1 MANDGTSRRDT
12 FMLGGALVGG
22 SLALTTATM
31 AAAVKEPLWSGEYWA
46 QKGDVRLYMYR
57 KRLGAPKAGEPQKP
71 LLFLVH
77 GSSNSSRSSFDLT
90 VPGKGEYS
98 TMNAFARLG
107 YDVWTMDHEGYG
119 RSSRTAGNS
128 DIASGAADLLAATSV
143 LQKETGRSRCH
154 YMGESSGALRAGLFA
169 QLHPEHVDR
178 VVLSAFTYTGAG
190 SPTLADRAKQ
200 TDFYRSHAR
209 RPRGPDMIRSI
220 FTRDNPKVY
229 DMAVPEAMIAAEMP
243 FGDDVPTGTYLDMT
257 ANLPVVDPLKLTV
270 PVLLTRGQYD
280 GIASMADLQDFFGRL
295 PGGDNQFTV
304 LPDAAHA
311 LVLGKNRAQFWHVM
325 HAFLSMPPGAPI

>member
-1 MANDGTSRRDT
+1 MTRGPSRREA
-12 FMLGGALVGG
+12 FVAGGALA
-22 SLALTTATM
+22 LAMAEP
-31 AAAVKEPLWSGEYWA
+31 AAAAKDAIWSGEYWA
-46 QKGDVRLYMYR
+46 EKGPVKLYMYR
-57 KRLGAPKAGEPQKP
+57 KRLGAPRAGEKP
-71 LLFLVH
+71 RPVLFLVH
-77 GSSNSSRSSFDLT
+77 GSSNSARTSFDLT

-98 TMNAFARLG
+98 TMNVFARLG

-119 RSSRTAGNS
+119 RSSRTASTS
-128 DIASGAADLLAATSV
+128 DIASGAADLLAATAV
-143 LQKETGRSRCH
+143 LQKETGRSRCS
-154 YMGESSGALRAGLFA
+154 YMGESSGALRCGLFA
-169 QLHPEHVDR
+169 QLYPEHVER

-200 TDFYRSHAR
+200 TDFYRTHAR

-229 DMAVPEAMIAAEMP
+229 DIPAVSDAMIKAEMP
-243 FGDDVPTGTYLDMT
+243 MGDDVPTGTYLDMT
-257 ANLPVVDPLKLTV
+257 ANLPVVDPLKLKV

-280 GIASMADLQDFFGRL
+280 GIATMADLQDFFGKL
-295 PGGDNQFTV
+295 PGGDNQFIV

-325 HAFLSMPPGAPI
+325 HAFLSMPAGVAI

>member
-1 MANDGTSRRDT
+1 MTGSETTRRGALA
-12 FMLGGALVGG
+12 FGGAFA
-22 SLALTTATM
+22 LASATAVD
-31 AAAVKEPLWSGEYWA
+31 AAVKGDAPVWSGEYWA
-46 QKGDVRLYMYR
+46 QKGPVKLYMYR
-57 KRLGAPKAGEPQKP
+57 KRVGAPKAGEVPMP
-71 LLFLVH
+71 VLVLVH
-77 GSSNSSRSSFDLT
+77 GSSNSARSSFDLT
-90 VPGKGEYS
+90 VPGRGEYS
-98 TMNAFARLG
+98 TMNVFARLG

-119 RSSRTAGNS
+119 RSTRTASNS
-128 DIASGAADLLAATSV
+128 DIASGAADLLAATMV
-143 LQKETGRSRCH
+143 LQKETGRSKYH

-169 QLHPEHVDR
+169 QLHPDHVER

-229 DMAVPEAMIAAEMP
+229 DMAVAEAMIAAEMP
-243 FGDDVPTGTYLDMT
+243 MGDDVPTGTYLDMT
-257 ANLPVVDPLKLTV
+257 ANLPVVDPAKLST

-280 GIASMADLQDFFGRL
+280 GIATMADLGDFFGRL
-295 PGGDNQFTV
+295 AGGDNQFVV

-325 HAFLSMPPGAPI
+325 HAFLSMPKGVAI